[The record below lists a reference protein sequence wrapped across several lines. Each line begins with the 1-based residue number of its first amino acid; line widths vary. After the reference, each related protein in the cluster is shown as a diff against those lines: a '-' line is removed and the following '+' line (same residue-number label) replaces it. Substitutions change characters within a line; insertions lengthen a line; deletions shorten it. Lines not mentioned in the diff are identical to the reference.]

1 MLLKVLLGLTVL
13 AECVCVPVFL
23 KYYWPDRCK
32 KSFIFKTIGAALFVL
47 CGFLCIKIS
56 GNNTPYASLMMWGL
70 VLGFFGDIFLHS
82 LQNKSW
88 HFVVGF
94 LSFLAGHIVYIVAF
108 WKAISKDPVFT
119 WYELVVTF
127 VLLAVM
133 LVIMLKMGIFK
144 GKEVLLVAFAVYGFI
159 LFTMLTKAL
168 RYAVGV
174 VAHGTNDNM
183 LGIALTVGLGAVL
196 FTVSDVILGFTIPM
210 GKTTRLVRNIN
221 IGTYF
226 AAQILLGISILFV
239 FSPYPLYG

>member
-1 MLLKVLLGLTVL
+1 M
-13 AECVCVPVFL
+13 
-23 KYYWPDRCK
+23 
-32 KSFIFKTIGAALFVL
+32 
-47 CGFLCIKIS
+47 
-56 GNNTPYASLMMWGL
+56 
-70 VLGFFGDIFLHS
+70 
-82 LQNKSW
+82 
-88 HFVVGF
+88 
-94 LSFLAGHIVYIVAF
+94 
-108 WKAISKDPVFT
+108 
-119 WYELVVTF
+119 
-127 VLLAVM
+127 
-133 LVIMLKMGIFK
+133 
-144 GKEVLLVAFAVYGFI
+144 VAFAVYGFI